1 MKFLKSVIICLI
13 MALSLNIVACTYTA
27 NGSVIQDV
35 TFSVSYTNTDG
46 EDVNVDATL
55 SLYKT
60 FAPKTCDHLLQ
71 YMKDGFYNDTQVVF
85 DEMGKYLILGAY
97 DLNGKD
103 IITEKTVKGEF
114 EQNGFQSRLKAEKGT
129 LVLLR
134 EPDSGKGDKKYNTG
148 KAVFAIL
155 LEDDIQGISNK
166 FYTVF
171 GKIDEESLEE
181 FIDMRDDLYKDDDGF
196 VKIKYVAD
204 RYDDEESDNYDD
216 RKIENGAYVGG
227 FEYYVNANDSTYFNL
242 DKELLDYST
251 DVNEDKDGYADQAL
265 YEKLSGAYS
274 YDLNAMPINKI
285 TAKNFKLK

>member
-1 MKFLKSVIICLI
+1 
-13 MALSLNIVACTYTA
+13 MALTLNIVGCTYTA

-35 TFSVSYTNTDG
+35 TFSVSYQNTDG

-60 FAPKTCDHLLQ
+60 FAPKTCDHLLK

-97 DLNGKD
+97 DLDGKD
-103 IITEKTVKGEF
+103 IITDKTVKGEF

-134 EPDSGKGDKKYNTG
+134 EPDSGKGGKKYNTG

-155 LEDDIQGISNK
+155 LEDSIQGITNE

-171 GKIDEESLEE
+171 GKVDEDSLED
-181 FIDMRDDLYKDDDGF
+181 FIDMRDDLYQDGDGF
-196 VKIKYVAD
+196 VKMKYVAD
-204 RYDDEESDNYDD
+204 RYDDEESANYDE
-216 RKIENGAYVGG
+216 RIIENGAYVGG
-227 FEYYVNANDSTYFNL
+227 LEYYVNANDSLFYNINKDLYDYTIDETE
-242 DKELLDYST
+242 DKE
-251 DVNEDKDGYADQAL
+251 GYADQEI
-265 YEKLSGAYS
+265 YDKLSGAYN

>member
-1 MKFLKSVIICLI
+1 MKFLKSVIFCLI
-13 MALSLNIVACTYTA
+13 MALSLNIVGCTYTA

-35 TFSVSYTNTDG
+35 TFSVAYKNLDG

-60 FAPKTCDHLLQ
+60 FAPKTCDHLLD
-71 YMKDGFYNDTQVVF
+71 YMKNGFYNDTQVVF

-97 DLNGKD
+97 DNDGND
-103 IITEKTVKGEF
+103 VITEKTVVGEF
-114 EQNGFQSRLKAEKGT
+114 EKRGHQSRLKAEAGT

-134 EPDSGKGDKKYNTG
+134 EPDSGEGSKKYDSG

-155 LEDDIQGISNK
+155 LEDNIQGITNL

-171 GKIDEESLEE
+171 GKVDEESLES
-181 FIDMRDDLYKDDDGF
+181 FIDMRDDLYKDGDGF
-196 VKIKYVAD
+196 VKMKYVAD
-204 RYDDEESDNYDD
+204 RNEETDE
-216 RKIENGAYVGG
+216 RVVENGKYVGG
-227 FEYYVNANDSTYFNL
+227 YEYYVNANDSTFYNL
-242 DKELLDYST
+242 EKELLDYSS
-251 DVNEDKDGYADQAL
+251 DENEDDYSDYADQEI
-265 YEKLSGAYS
+265 YKKISGAYN

>member
-1 MKFLKSVIICLI
+1 MKFLKSVIFCLI
-13 MALSLNIVACTYTA
+13 MALTLNIVGCTYTA

-35 TFSVSYTNTDG
+35 SFSVSYKNTDG

-60 FAPKTCDHLLQ
+60 FAPKTCDHLLK
-71 YMKDGFYNDTQVVF
+71 YMKDGFYDNTQVVF

-97 DLNGKD
+97 DLEGKD
-103 IITEKTVKGEF
+103 VITDKTVNGEF

-134 EPDSGKGDKKYNTG
+134 EPDSGKGGKKYNTG

-155 LEDDIQGISNK
+155 LEDNVQGITNL

-171 GKIDEESLEE
+171 GKVDEESLEE
-181 FIDMRDDLYKDDDGF
+181 FIDMRDDLYKDSNGF
-196 VKIKYVAD
+196 VKMKYVAD
-204 RYDDEESDNYDD
+204 RYDDEEDAKYDE
-216 RKIENGAYVGG
+216 RIIENGVYVGG
-227 FEYYVNANDSTYFNL
+227 FEYYVNANDSSYYNL
-242 DKELLDYST
+242 DKELYDYST
-251 DVNEDKDGYADQAL
+251 DENEDKDDYADQSI
-265 YEKLSGAYS
+265 YDKLSGAYN

>member
-1 MKFLKSVIICLI
+1 MKFLKSVIFCLI
-13 MALSLNIVACTYTA
+13 MALSLNIVGCTYTA

-35 TFSVSYTNTDG
+35 TFSVAYTNTDG

-60 FAPKTCDHLLQ
+60 FAPKTCDHLLS
-71 YMKDGFYNDTQVVF
+71 YMKDGFYNNTQVVF

-97 DLNGKD
+97 DVDGKD

-134 EPDSGKGDKKYNTG
+134 EPDSGKGGKKYNTG

-155 LEDDIQGISNK
+155 LEDDIQGITNL

-171 GKIDEESLEE
+171 GKIDEESLEDL
-181 FIDMRDDLYKDDDGF
+181 IDMRDDLYKDDDGF
-196 VKIKYVAD
+196 VKMKYVAD
-204 RYDDEESDNYDD
+204 RYDDEENEKYD
-216 RKIENGAYVGG
+216 
-227 FEYYVNANDSTYFNL
+227 
-242 DKELLDYST
+242 
-251 DVNEDKDGYADQAL
+251 
-265 YEKLSGAYS
+265 
-274 YDLNAMPINKI
+274 
-285 TAKNFKLK
+285 